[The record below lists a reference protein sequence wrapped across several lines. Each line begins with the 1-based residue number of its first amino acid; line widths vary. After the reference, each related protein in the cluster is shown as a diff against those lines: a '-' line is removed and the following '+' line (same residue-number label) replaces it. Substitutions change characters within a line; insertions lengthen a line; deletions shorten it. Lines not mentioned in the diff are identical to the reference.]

1 MTLDS
6 SSPANAVTAAT
17 GSQPDGDRPREV
29 LHERPDLG
37 ALEALLADPVAVSSE
52 ETALA
57 GFISKPLGQD
67 KAGAGTIGPFGS
79 RTDDSLVD
87 ALPKLPTHA
96 PDAPTG
102 SERTVDDGL
111 AAHPSVPAESPV
123 APIEHDIQHADTLVQ
138 DGTAADETG
147 EHGSSRAGAMPVATR
162 DISGHEI
169 SAEDPGAGN
178 TGAADT
184 SAFSGPEAVQT
195 ETNAGPSVNEHS
207 DQSGGAIANGP
218 DGTAASEAANAA
230 ASLDDALLR
239 EIAEAPSVSSD
250 SAASDKVDAV
260 FLALDAPA
268 QESGPATGTDTLDG
282 FDIESFFDGGSRG
295 PEATEAADALEA
307 ASLGSEVASAAKPVG
322 DEEADRLTSPS
333 RIGIS
338 ADSAGRAGGDCT
350 NSAALLTGSDSA
362 GSSAVP
368 AARNWPE
375 ERGDAFTAAVSLPE
389 PVVPGV
395 GSSTDPLEA
404 DKPSAA
410 SSAGAAAVSGGTAS
424 VSDASD
430 ANLQDPPES
439 EVPTASHAHERLE
452 PAGEAA
458 GDRSGRDVEAAVN
471 TLGGLLDDT
480 LLRDIAESP
489 AISSDSVS
497 SEQVGTVDLAVDSQ
511 VHDSDSV
518 TEAASLRN
526 QGLGRD
532 FDHEAQ
538 DSESPATTDAV
549 VENPARREVP
559 KLDAVQSADG
569 ADSAVGGARAKDPMD
584 GKEEPVARAPDLG
597 GPPPAGSGVG
607 LDGSAFRRLSGA
619 VAASVVEPDVPAEPD
634 SRDTGVVMSCDVPG
648 EPAPSVS
655 DRNDPVAWDVASLEG
670 PGRIA
675 LSETKSAR
683 EEAAPVPHERH
694 KEHTESATEATAPAR
709 PTVPGVESPFG
720 PADSNEPAAAVA
732 TEDIIAKDADTES
745 DIAPVIHHPDLSGS
759 LPSGTGTDHKELL
772 LRQIADVVAAS
783 AGAAA
788 GAPPPG
794 LAGRGTAS
802 IDEQNDGAQ
811 ADAPRSEDSAS
822 IALPGPE
829 GSERPFVPI
838 VPATPEGPTDSLREA
853 APESTGSALESP
865 SEQAAP
871 DKPKIA
877 ETTDDAGDFGAAPA
891 ESESESFLDPTNSK
905 EAVAATVARYAV
917 ATDAEIED
925 DASSVIHLPDLR
937 SLAPFEASGGQ
948 TESVVPPADDAI
960 PDSSS
965 EPAAPPETATPLSED
980 AQARGSDGW
989 PDADDGPAA
998 DDMSP
1003 GHGGVGSLSE
1013 SDESAVPADSAEF
1026 QFGDDRQESESDK
1039 EDRGEASADA
1049 TGIVFDD
1056 TLLVDLAAVAPISSD
1071 EDIAP
1076 ERSSAAAGGS
1086 AEPDAHLVSAPEPAF
1101 DVSLPHTDTVSL
1113 EASGDEPDP
1122 EYAHDALEA
1131 VSPGPAAAL
1140 AFATDADT
1148 ELALRDGLIGFGS
1161 ASAGTG
1167 EPQVWQG
1174 GLKAAIAALAEGRT
1188 APLVIVDIDG
1198 VPYPAGAIHELAAV
1212 CEVGTLVVAVGS
1224 DVSARPGRELLLSG
1238 VSDYLAKPLTAEAV
1252 RGVASRALAG
1262 AAGRRPGGR
1271 VASFV
1276 GCGGSGAT
1284 TLAAATALHAASR
1297 GCYVSVLDLSRTV
1310 AAAALALG
1318 VEPVAGL
1325 DQLLE
1330 TTDKVE
1336 VEPESLEGVC
1346 GRRSD
1351 RIEVYAHRWSPEHP
1365 AAATAAAVDHL
1376 LAALRQR
1383 SQLVLVDGLDEA
1395 EMRFLPSVEIDTRVF
1410 VAEPTTGQVPR
1421 LARILDLL
1429 GGGRPTVFVQN
1440 HTRSFRRNAGSHA
1453 LREAGTGIEP
1463 DLTVSFDPAVPETAD
1478 RGWPQGRLPRS
1489 LRKPVSALTDRL
1501 LDGSTAAD
1509 AAAAFARAA

>member
-111 AAHPSVPAESPV
+111 AAHPSVPAESPI

-147 EHGSSRAGAMPVATR
+147 EHGSSRAGANAGAMPGATR

-184 SAFSGPEAVQT
+184 STFSGPEAVQT

-218 DGTAASEAANAA
+218 DGTAASKAANAA

-260 FLALDAPA
+260 FLALDSPA

-282 FDIESFFDGGSRG
+282 FDIESFFDSGSRG
-295 PEATEAADALEA
+295 PEATEAADA
-307 ASLGSEVASAAKPVG
+307 
-322 DEEADRLTSPS
+322 
-333 RIGIS
+333 
-338 ADSAGRAGGDCT
+338 
-350 NSAALLTGSDSA
+350 
-362 GSSAVP
+362 
-368 AARNWPE
+368 
-375 ERGDAFTAAVSLPE
+375 
-389 PVVPGV
+389 
-395 GSSTDPLEA
+395 LEA

-424 VSDASD
+424 GSDASD

-458 GDRSGRDVEAAVN
+458 DDRSGRGVEAAVN
-471 TLGGLLDDT
+471 TLGGLLDGT
-480 LLRDIAESP
+480 LVRDIAESP
-489 AISSDSVS
+489 AISSDSAS
-497 SEQVGTVDLAVDSQ
+497 SEQVGTADLAVDSQ

-518 TEAASLRN
+518 TESASLRN

-549 VENPARREVP
+549 VENAARREVSSP
-559 KLDAVQSADG
+559 DAVQSADG
-569 ADSAVGGARAKDPMD
+569 ADSAVGGAGAKDPMD
-584 GKEEPVARAPDLG
+584 VGGAEPEPS
-597 GPPPAGSGVG
+597 GPPSAGSGVG
-607 LDGSAFRRLSGA
+607 RDESVLGRIAGE
-619 VAASVVEPDVPAEPD
+619 VAAIGGEPAEPD
-634 SRDTGVVMSCDVPG
+634 SRDTGVEMSCDVPAK
-648 EPAPSVS
+648 PAPSVS
-655 DRNDPVAWDVASLEG
+655 DRNDPVASDVESLEDS
-670 PGRIA
+670 GRIDQ
-675 LSETKSAR
+675 SETKSAR
-683 EEAAPVPHERH
+683 EEAASVAHERH
-694 KEHTESATEATAPAR
+694 KEHTESATEATTPAR
-709 PTVPGVESPFG
+709 PAVPGDESPFG
-720 PADSNEPAAAVA
+720 PADPGEPATAVA
-732 TEDIIAKDADTES
+732 TEDIIAKDVDTES
-745 DIAPVIHHPDLSGS
+745 DIAPVIHLPDLSG
-759 LPSGTGTDHKELL
+759 LPSSGTCADQKESL

-783 AGAAA
+783 AGAA
-788 GAPPPG
+788 GDAPPPG
-794 LAGRGTAS
+794 LAGRGIAS
-802 IDEQNDGAQ
+802 VDEQNDGAQ
-811 ADAPRSEDSAS
+811 TDAPRSEDSAS
-822 IALPGPE
+822 ITLPRPE

-891 ESESESFLDPTNSK
+891 ESESESFFDPTNSK

-925 DASSVIHLPDLR
+925 DTSSVIHLPDL
-937 SLAPFEASGGQ
+937 SGPAPFEAGAGHA
-948 TESVVPPADDAI
+948 ESVVPLADDAI

-965 EPAAPPETATPLSED
+965 EPAAPPEAATPLSED

-1003 GHGGVGSLSE
+1003 GHGGVGSLPE
-1013 SDESAVPADSAEF
+1013 SDESAVPADPAEF
-1026 QFGDDRQESESDK
+1026 QFGDDRQDSESDK

-1086 AEPDAHLVSAPEPAF
+1086 AEADAHLVSAPEPAF

-1131 VSPGPAAAL
+1131 ESPGPAAAL

-1212 CEVGTLVVAVGS
+1212 CEVGTVVVAVGS

-1252 RGVASRALAG
+1252 RGVASRALAD
-1262 AAGRRPGGR
+1262 AAERRPGGR
-1271 VASFV
+1271 VACFV

-1365 AAATAAAVDHL
+1365 AAATAAAVDRL

-1410 VAEPTTGQVPR
+1410 VAEPTAGKTPHLIR
-1421 LARILDLL
+1421 MMDLL
-1429 GGGRPTVFVQN
+1429 DGDQPTVFVQN
-1440 HTRSFRRNAGSHA
+1440 YTRSFRRDAGARA

-1463 DLTVSFDPAVPETAD
+1463 DLAVQFDPAIPETAD

-1489 LRKPVSALTDRL
+1489 LRKPVSALTDLL
-1501 LDGSTAAD
+1501 LDESSAAG

>member
-6 SSPANAVTAAT
+6 SSPASAAAAAT
-17 GSQPDGDRPREV
+17 GSQPDGDRSREV
-29 LHERPDLG
+29 QHERPDLG
-37 ALEALLADPVAVSSE
+37 ALEALLADPAAVSSE

-57 GFISKPLGQD
+57 GFISEPLGQD
-67 KAGAGTIGPFGS
+67 EAGAGTIGPIGS

-102 SERTVDDGL
+102 SERTVDDDL
-111 AAHPSVPAESPV
+111 AAHPPVPAEAPAV
-123 APIEHDIQHADTLVQ
+123 PIEHDNHRAETIAW
-138 DGTAADETG
+138 DETESAVTE
-147 EHGSSRAGAMPVATR
+147 EHDSSRLGTDAGTSPAAPG
-162 DISGHEI
+162 DISQHDT
-169 SAEDPGAGN
+169 SAEDPTASN
-178 TGAADT
+178 TGAGDT
-184 SAFSGPEAVQT
+184 SALPGSEAVQT
-195 ETNAGPSVNEHS
+195 ETNAGPSVSEHGNPR
-207 DQSGGAIANGP
+207 GGFVANVP
-218 DGTAASEAANAA
+218 DGTAAGMAADEA

-250 SAASDKVDAV
+250 SAASNKVDAV
-260 FLALDAPA
+260 FLALDSPA
-268 QESGPATGTDTLDG
+268 QESGPATGTGTLDG
-282 FDIESFFDGGSRG
+282 FDIESFFDSGSRG
-295 PEATEAADALEA
+295 PDATEAADALEA
-307 ASLGSEVASAAKPVG
+307 TSLESEVASAARPVG
-322 DEEADRLTSPS
+322 DEEADRSTTPT
-333 RIGIS
+333 RIGAS
-338 ADSAGRAGGDCT
+338 ADGSGREGGIRTD
-350 NSAALLTGSDSA
+350 SAALLPGSESA
-362 GSSAVP
+362 PSGAAPAVC
-368 AARNWPE
+368 RRPE
-375 ERGDAFTAAVSLPE
+375 EGGDPFTAAVSLPE

-395 GSSTDPLEA
+395 GSSTDPLDA

-410 SSAGAAAVSGGTAS
+410 SSAGAAAVSEGTAS
-424 VSDASD
+424 GSDASD

-458 GDRSGRDVEAAVN
+458 DDRSGRDVEAAVN
-471 TLGGLLDDT
+471 TLGGLLDGT

-497 SEQVGTVDLAVDSQ
+497 SEQVGAADLAVDSQ

-569 ADSAVGGARAKDPMD
+569 
-584 GKEEPVARAPDLG
+584 VA
-597 GPPPAGSGVG
+597 
-607 LDGSAFRRLSGA
+607 
-619 VAASVVEPDVPAEPD
+619 AEPD

-745 DIAPVIHHPDLSGS
+745 DIAPVIHLPDLSGS
-759 LPSGTGTDHKELL
+759 LPSGTGTDHKESL

-802 IDEQNDGAQ
+802 VDEQNDGAQ
-811 ADAPRSEDSAS
+811 AGAPRSEDPAPIS
-822 IALPGPE
+822 LPGPE
-829 GSERPFVPI
+829 GSEWPSVPI
-838 VPATPEGPTDSLREA
+838 LPERSGDSTDPLREVA
-853 APESTGSALESP
+853 SESTGSAPEFLPEN
-865 SEQAAP
+865 AAP
-871 DKPKIA
+871 AKPKIA
-877 ETTDDAGDFGAAPA
+877 ETTDAAGDVDATPA
-891 ESESESFLDPTNSK
+891 ESESLLDPTHCK
-905 EAVAATVARYAV
+905 EAVAATVARYSV
-917 ATDAEIED
+917 ATDSEIED

-937 SLAPFEASGGQ
+937 GLAPLEASGGQ

-965 EPAAPPETATPLSED
+965 EPAAPPEAATPLSED

-1003 GHGGVGSLSE
+1003 VHGGVGSLPE

-1026 QFGDDRQESESDK
+1026 QFGDDRQKPESDK

-1086 AEPDAHLVSAPEPAF
+1086 AEPDTHLVSALEPAF

-1113 EASGDEPDP
+1113 EASSDEPDP

-1131 VSPGPAAAL
+1131 ESPGPAAAL

-1161 ASAGTG
+1161 ASAGSG

-1212 CEVGTLVVAVGS
+1212 CEVGTVVVAVGS

-1252 RGVASRALAG
+1252 RGVASRALAD

-1271 VASFV
+1271 VACFV

-1336 VEPESLEGVC
+1336 VEPESLKGVC

-1365 AAATAAAVDHL
+1365 AAATAAAVDRL

-1410 VAEPTTGQVPR
+1410 VAEPTAGKTPHLIR
-1421 LARILDLL
+1421 MMDLL
-1429 GGGRPTVFVQN
+1429 DGDRPTVFVQN
-1440 HTRSFRRNAGSHA
+1440 YTRSFRRDAGARA

-1463 DLTVSFDPAVPETAD
+1463 DFAVQFDPAIPETAD

-1501 LDGSTAAD
+1501 LDRSSAAG